1 MVDRI
6 TLTQP
11 AYVKSD
17 GQWGILDAGSVVDVP
32 VGSNYHS
39 SVATVPVGTGTL
51 LNTTENRAHSV
62 RRK

>member
-17 GQWGILDAGSVVDVP
+17 GQWGLLDAGSVIDVP
-32 VGSNYHS
+32 VGANYHS
-39 SVATVPVGTGTL
+39 SMSTVQSGTGTL